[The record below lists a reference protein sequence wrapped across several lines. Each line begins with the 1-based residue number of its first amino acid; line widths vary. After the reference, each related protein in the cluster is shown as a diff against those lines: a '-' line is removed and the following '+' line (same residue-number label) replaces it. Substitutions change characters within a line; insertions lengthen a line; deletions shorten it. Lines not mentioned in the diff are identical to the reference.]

1 MTSWTLLAPVR
12 PYSAGV
18 LYLFGFERIGVV
30 LSDLYFVDPNPEPGQ
45 EGAERG
51 VRLELRHLR
60 AGELNGSIYSAR
72 PVGIEEPIWRAD
84 LLERAEGPPASFGRT
99 HHHPRFRG
107 WEPTPRAFVPEL
119 SADPV
124 EWVGERLR
132 DPEPLLREARVD
144 IAQLG
149 ARDVADLQAAVPEI
163 LECLRRTLTAVHEGR
178 LATAPDSAV
187 DSARLSWL

>member
-1 MTSWTLLAPVR
+1 
-12 PYSAGV
+12 V
-18 LYLFGFERIGVV
+18 LYLFGFERLGVV
-30 LSDLYFVDPNPEPGQ
+30 LSDLYFVDPEPDPGQ

-72 PVGIEEPIWRAD
+72 PVGIDAPIWRVD
-84 LLERAEGPPASFGRT
+84 LLETADGPPGSFDRT

-107 WEPTPRAFVPEL
+107 WEPGSRVFEPEL

-124 EWVGERLR
+124 EWVGDRLR
-132 DPEPLLREARVD
+132 DPEPLLHAARVD
-144 IAQLG
+144 LAELG
-149 ARDVADLQAAVPEI
+149 ARDLADLQAAVPEI

-178 LATAPDSAV
+178 LATAPDTAV